1 MASTSTVAG
10 QCWRRMSAR
19 CHLLLKVFS
28 LVFVLNFLLTS
39 LTHLEVDE
47 LALPMSHLEWR
58 TDSAHPSSAPLQLV
72 KTAPGKSTYLYRTTN
87 PLTSRI
93 ARLRHNRVFTQVA
106 RSRFEDKLIS
116 PNCTWPSCRASTPV
130 HSDSVVHIL
139 TQCGRHSLSRKLLL
153 KELHNIDPRRYPSV
167 SHTCLLTVLGEIYPR
182 SSFSLSILPKC
193 QRIFRAL
200 ADFFYHITLD
210 RGGDGGAS
218 LRLF

>member
-1 MASTSTVAG
+1 MILSQLYEVWTVTVA
-10 QCWRRMSAR
+10 QC
-19 CHLLLKVFS
+19 LLYTGIQGNRTCSKFTK
-28 LVFVLNFLLTS
+28 FLLES
-39 LTHLEVDE
+39 CGFDLVHL
-47 LALPMSHLEWR
+47 
-58 TDSAHPSSAPLQLV
+58 
-72 KTAPGKSTYLYRTTN
+72 GKSTYLYHTTN

-116 PNCTWPSCRASTPV
+116 PDCTWPPCRASIPV
-130 HSDSVVHIL
+130 PTDSVVHIL